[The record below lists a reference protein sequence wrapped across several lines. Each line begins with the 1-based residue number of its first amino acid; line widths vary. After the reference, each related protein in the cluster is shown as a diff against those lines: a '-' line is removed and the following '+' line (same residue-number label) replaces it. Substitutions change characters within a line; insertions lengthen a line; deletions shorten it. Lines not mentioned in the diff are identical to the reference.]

1 MATEH
6 SEAFHNNCVINLCRI
21 CSKREKLF
29 SEKRSSIHLCE
40 KFKDEILVVFG
51 VNISNDEGG
60 KHPIQ
65 LCTRCHRRMI
75 NRRRNQGGKPQSEF
89 VSSAEKSGFAL
100 IDNKWS
106 VGQVLA
112 PMTAVMHAKHFVIRR
127 KGAGQSNADK
137 KTKRSLVTVHKQ
149 YSMILTHLLLPFLLQ
164 PH

>member
-6 SEAFHNNCVINLCRI
+6 SEAFHNNCAINLGRI
-21 CSKREKLF
+21 CSKREKLS

-51 VNISNDEGG
+51 VNISSDEGG

-65 LCTRCHRRMI
+65 LCTRCYRRII
-75 NRRRNQGGKPQSEF
+75 NSRRNQGGKPQSEF
-89 VSSAEKSGFAL
+89 VSSAEKSEFPL
-100 IDNKWS
+100 IDSKWS

-112 PMTAVMHAKHFVIRR
+112 PTKAVLHAKHFVIRG

-137 KTKRSLVTVHKQ
+137 KTKRSLVTILLKVHK
-149 YSMILTHLLLPFLLQ
+149 P
-164 PH
+164 